1 MTDITIGV
9 IGYGYWGPNIVRN
22 FFSIDNCRIRSVADE
37 RGERLVLLAKNFPS
51 ITGVNNAGDILNDR
65 SINAVVIATPVFTHF
80 ELAKKALENG
90 KHVLI
95 EKPLASTVAESEE
108 LINLAERNGL
118 TLMVDHTFLYTGAVQ
133 KMKELIDSDFIGTPR
148 YFDSSRINLG
158 LFQSDINVLWDLAA
172 HDISILIY
180 LIKNIP
186 ESINATGISHTHN
199 HVENIAYMTV
209 NYNSDFIAHI
219 NCSWTSPVKVRQTL
233 IGGDKK
239 MILYNDI
246 EPSEKVRVYD
256 TGYYH
261 KTDEDKKKILVDYR
275 IGDIYIPKLS
285 AEEALT
291 GVANDF
297 IQSILQKKEPLSN
310 AQLGIGVV
318 KILEASQQSI
328 KNKGKEVKI
337 K

>member
-22 FFSIDNCRIRSVADE
+22 FFSIDHCRIKSVADE
-37 RGERLVLLAKNFPS
+37 RSERLAILAKNFPS
-51 ITGVNNAGDILNDR
+51 ISGVNNAEDIINDTA
-65 SINAVVIATPVFTHF
+65 INAVVIATPVFTHF
-80 ELAKKALENG
+80 ELAKKALEKG

-108 LINLAERNGL
+108 LINLAEQKGL

-133 KMKELIDSDFIGTPR
+133 KMKELIDSGVVGTPR

-158 LFQSDINVLWDLAA
+158 LFQSDVNVLWDLAA

-180 LIKNIP
+180 LIKDIP

-256 TGYYH
+256 TGFYH
-261 KTDEDKKKILVDYR
+261 TTDEDKKKILVDYR

>member
-1 MTDITIGV
+1 MADITIGV

-22 FFSIDNCRIRSVADE
+22 FFSLDNCKVKAVADQ
-37 RGERLVLLAKNFPS
+37 RDERLTLLAKNFPS
-51 ITGVNNAGDILNDR
+51 INGINNAEDIINDDT
-65 SINAVVIATPVFTHF
+65 INAVVIATPVFSHY
-80 ELAKKALENG
+80 ELSKKALVKG

-95 EKPLASTVAESEE
+95 EKPLASTLAESEE
-108 LINLAERNGL
+108 LINLAEQKGL

-133 KMKELIDSDFIGTPR
+133 KMKELIDTGAVGTPL

-172 HDISILIY
+172 HDISILIH
-180 LIKNIP
+180 LIKEIP
-186 ESINATGISHTHN
+186 ESVNATGISHTHN
-199 HVENIAYMTV
+199 GVENIAYMTV

-219 NCSWTSPVKVRQTL
+219 NCSWSSPVKVRQML

-239 MILYNDI
+239 MILYNDL
-246 EPSEKVRVYD
+246 EPSEKLRVYD

-261 KTDEDKKKILVDYR
+261 TTDEDKKKILVDYR
-275 IGDIYIPKLS
+275 IGDIYIPKIS
-285 AEEALT
+285 PEEALT
-291 GVANDF
+291 AVANDF
-297 IQSILQKKEPLSN
+297 IQSIIQKKEPLSN
-310 AQLGIGVV
+310 ARFGLEVV

-328 KNKGKEVKI
+328 KNKGREIKI

>member
-1 MTDITIGV
+1 M
-9 IGYGYWGPNIVRN
+9 
-22 FFSIDNCRIRSVADE
+22 
-37 RGERLVLLAKNFPS
+37 
-51 ITGVNNAGDILNDR
+51 
-65 SINAVVIATPVFTHF
+65 
-80 ELAKKALENG
+80 
-90 KHVLI
+90 
-95 EKPLASTVAESEE
+95 
-108 LINLAERNGL
+108 
-118 TLMVDHTFLYTGAVQ
+118 
-133 KMKELIDSDFIGTPR
+133 
-148 YFDSSRINLG
+148 
-158 LFQSDINVLWDLAA
+158 
-172 HDISILIY
+172 
-180 LIKNIP
+180 
-186 ESINATGISHTHN
+186 NATGISHTHN
-199 HVENIAYMTV
+199 EVENIAYMTM

-219 NCSWTSPVKVRQTL
+219 NSSWTSPVKVRQTL

-261 KTDEDKKKILVDYR
+261 TTDEDKKKILVDYR